1 MRARGALGGMV
12 MAAATLA
19 SLSAY
24 APAASAA
31 SNTAKDRRVERPVSL
46 AAPGILGSFTPAAAN
61 PWSGATGSRNATVGS
76 FRFTPAGS
84 TTPKK
89 DVMVAVRS
97 RISDRPEATRVELT
111 PSAQDF
117 GLSVGWRGLSVS
129 GDVGEVDGGL
139 LPFKRK
145 SVDLGLSYSAKN
157 WRTTLQVGEEDQSL
171 SYRLPNELSDKRY
184 SFGLG
189 GAYSVSR
196 NLSVTGGVRYQVRPE
211 LPTTPASE
219 RDGQAVYVGTSLAF

>member
-1 MRARGALGGMV
+1 

-19 SLSAY
+19 SLSVY

-31 SNTAKDRRVERPVSL
+31 ANSSKDRRVERSVSL

-61 PWSGATGSRNATVGS
+61 PWSGATGSHNATVGS
-76 FRFTPAGS
+76 FRFTPAGGAAS
-84 TTPKK
+84 KK
-89 DVMVAVRS
+89 DVTVAVRS
-97 RISDRPEATRVELT
+97 RISDRPEATRAELT

-117 GLSVGWRGLSVS
+117 GVSVGWRGLSLS
-129 GDVGEVDGGL
+129 GDVAEIDGGL

-157 WRTTLQVGEEDQSL
+157 WRTTLQVGEEGQSL
-171 SYRLPNELSDKRY
+171 SYRLPDELNDKRY

-211 LPTTPASE
+211 LPTTPATE
-219 RDGQAVYVGTSLAF
+219 RDSQAVYVGTSLAF